1 MARETTIPYY
11 YRVAETLKGRIES
24 RKYPPGDIVPSEK
37 HLAEQFGVSNITI
50 RKAMALLVEDGLV
63 IRKRGIGTRV
73 ISKQGERI
81 PLKITGNF
89 RDWVDSA
96 VGQKQ
101 RLKVDVLEIAVST
114 CPQRIAKILSIA
126 LDSKIWQ
133 MKRVRKLN
141 AEPISYYINHV
152 PPELLTNVSA
162 KDFEKGS
169 FIEVF
174 ERCCGIKIAKIEQR
188 VEATTADMD
197 VSSILGAG
205 FGDPLFFIENIYY
218 TAELSPVEVTHMYFR
233 GDRYIY
239 KSDIMLY

>member
-11 YRVAETLKGRIES
+11 YRVAETLRGRIES
-24 RKYPPGDIVPSEK
+24 RKYPPGGIVPSEK
-37 HLAEQFGVSNITI
+37 HLAQEFGVSNITI

-63 IRKRGIGTRV
+63 IRKRGVGTRV
-73 ISKQGERI
+73 ISKQAQRI

-101 RLKVDVLEIAVST
+101 RLKVDVLEIALST
-114 CPQRIAKILSIA
+114 CPQSVAKILSIPA
-126 LDSKIWQ
+126 DSKIWR
-133 MKRVRKLN
+133 MKRIRKLN
-141 AEPISYYINHV
+141 TEPISYYINHV
-152 PPELLTNVSA
+152 PPELLTDVSP
-162 KDFEKGS
+162 KEFEKGS

-174 ERCCGIKIAKIEQR
+174 ERCCGVKIAKIEQR

-197 VSSILGAG
+197 VSSILGTE

-218 TAELSPVEVTHMYFR
+218 TAKLLPVEVTHMYFR

>member
-11 YRVAETLKGRIES
+11 YRVAETLKGRIAS
-24 RKYPPGDIVPSEK
+24 RKYPPGGIVPSEK
-37 HLAEQFGVSNITI
+37 QLAEEFGVSNITI

-63 IRKRGIGTRV
+63 IRRRGIGTRV
-73 ISKQGERI
+73 ISKQETRI

-101 RLKVDVLEIAVST
+101 RLKVDVLEIAVAR
-114 CPQRIAKILSIA
+114 CPQSVAKIFSTA
-126 LDSKIWQ
+126 PDSKIWR
-133 MKRVRKLN
+133 MKRIRKLN

-152 PPELLTNVSA
+152 PPELLTNVTA
-162 KDFEKGS
+162 QDFEKGS
-169 FIEVF
+169 FIDVF
-174 ERCCGIKIAKIEQR
+174 ERSCGIKIAKIEQR

-197 VSSILGAG
+197 VSSILGTE

-218 TAELSPVEVTHMYFR
+218 TADLSPVEVTHMYFR